1 MMKKIVCG
9 MIGMFMAGLL
19 VLSLQAATNPVQ
31 AFASTNTVTPAP
43 AAPATPAAPAA
54 PAAPEN
60 ANSALQGQFHLS
72 HVVKIYVPSTMNGSI
87 PVTDEVHA
95 KFVDQALTKFSELFG
110 GATAV
115 GGTGA
120 WVNDDKKLIK
130 EKVTIVYSFAEK
142 LDKKSLDEVVA
153 YAKQLKKDMT
163 QFSVSLE
170 VDGKMYFI
178 E

>member
-1 MMKKIVCG
+1 MKSKWMYGILC
-9 MIGMFMAGLL
+9 MSMALLL
-19 VLSLQAATNPVQ
+19 VLPLYSATTPQPVAAE
-31 AFASTNTVTPAP
+31 AP
-43 AAPATPAAPAA
+43 TTQNQPT
-54 PAAPEN
+54 EN
-60 ANSALQGQFHLS
+60 EVHALHSQFHLG
-72 HVVKIYVPSTMNGSI
+72 HVVKIYVPSTTNGST

-95 KFVDQALTKFSELFG
+95 QYVDQALTKFSELFG

-120 WVNDDKKLIK
+120 WVDDNKKLIK

-142 LDKKSLDEVVA
+142 FDNRSLDEVVA

-163 QFSVSLE
+163 QSSVSLE